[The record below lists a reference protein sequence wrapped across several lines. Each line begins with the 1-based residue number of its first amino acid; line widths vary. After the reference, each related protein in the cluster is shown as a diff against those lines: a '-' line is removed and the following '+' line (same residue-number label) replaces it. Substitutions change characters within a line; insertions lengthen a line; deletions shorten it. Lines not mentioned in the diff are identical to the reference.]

1 MAELCCAQL
10 GGGSVL
16 KRGRPNASVPQR
28 GAVGDGAQRRPL
40 TTTQV
45 AHDSRPVRRGSCNAF
60 ADFVSKRSGFGA
72 ETEFMSELRVA
83 TLLHRR
89 LGYDRLLN
97 GEAPEIVY
105 LDEEGRLFSAPVFD
119 DAARTLRFK
128 LASTDMRG
136 ATYSLLLHHC
146 DFQFT
151 ASHTDGTI
159 VLSENGEFSSDDG
172 ALLQKLLRHLETA
185 SKRTLVC
192 RPRSNNSLWQR
203 LFKRMRL
210 AKAL

>member
-1 MAELCCAQL
+1 
-10 GGGSVL
+10 
-16 KRGRPNASVPQR
+16 
-28 GAVGDGAQRRPL
+28 
-40 TTTQV
+40 
-45 AHDSRPVRRGSCNAF
+45 
-60 ADFVSKRSGFGA
+60 
-72 ETEFMSELRVA
+72 MSELQVA
-83 TLLHRR
+83 SLLHLR

-97 GEAPEIVY
+97 GEVPEIVY

-119 DAARTLRFK
+119 DTARTLRFK

-151 ASHTDGTI
+151 ASYTDGTI
-159 VLSENGEFSSDDG
+159 AISEDGEFSSDDG

-185 SKRTLVC
+185 SKRTLV
-192 RPRSNNSLWQR
+192 RQPRSNNSLWQR

>member
-1 MAELCCAQL
+1 MH
-10 GGGSVL
+10 
-16 KRGRPNASVPQR
+16 QR
-28 GAVGDGAQRRPL
+28 DAAGDGAQSSPL
-40 TTTQV
+40 TTT
-45 AHDSRPVRRGSCNAF
+45 SRAQFSTGEAWYLRRLRRLC
-60 ADFVSKRSGFGA
+60 VSRA
-72 ETEFMSELRVA
+72 EAKFMSELRIA

-119 DAARTLRFK
+119 DAARTLRFR
-128 LASTDMRG
+128 LASTDMQG
-136 ATYSLLLHHC
+136 ARYSLLLHHC

-159 VLSENGEFSSDDG
+159 AIIENGEFSSDDG
-172 ALLQKLLRHLETA
+172 VLLQKLLCHLETA
-185 SKRTLVC
+185 SKRTLVR
-192 RPRSNNSLWQR
+192 RPMSNNSLWQR

-210 AKAL
+210 LKAL

>member
-1 MAELCCAQL
+1 
-10 GGGSVL
+10 
-16 KRGRPNASVPQR
+16 
-28 GAVGDGAQRRPL
+28 
-40 TTTQV
+40 
-45 AHDSRPVRRGSCNAF
+45 
-60 ADFVSKRSGFGA
+60 
-72 ETEFMSELRVA
+72 MSELRVA

-89 LGYDRLLN
+89 LGYDSRLS

-119 DAARTLRFK
+119 DAAKTLRFK

-146 DFQFT
+146 DFRFT

-159 VLSENGEFSSDDG
+159 AIIENGEFSSDDG

-185 SKRTLVC
+185 SKRTLVR

-210 AKAL
+210 PKASLRAGHRASAGENEDR